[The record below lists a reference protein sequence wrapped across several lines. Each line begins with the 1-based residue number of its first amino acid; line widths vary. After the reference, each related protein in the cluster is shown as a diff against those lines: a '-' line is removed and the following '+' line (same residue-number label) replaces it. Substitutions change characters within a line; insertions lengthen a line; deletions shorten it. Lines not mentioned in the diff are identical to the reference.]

1 MTQAIE
7 LLEQLRSCGVSV
19 FVAQDELVL
28 RPGSKVPRDLLA
40 EVRHHKADLV
50 ALLTPIWPPTDADGL
65 ISRWNELDRPE
76 IPLSPG
82 VSISDLAVWLHP
94 AIPIEHMAE
103 HLEIVRRLIK
113 GRGPTQDLRIET
125 DAFDGT

>member
-19 FVAQDELVL
+19 SLDHDELVL
-28 RPGSKVPRDLLA
+28 RPGSKVSRDLLA

-50 ALLTPIWPPTDADGL
+50 ALLPPIWPPTDADGL

-94 AIPIEHMAE
+94 AIPIEHTAE

-113 GRGPTQDLRIET
+113 GQGAYVRPSD
-125 DAFDGT
+125 

>member
-7 LLEQLRSCGVSV
+7 LLEQLRSGGVSV
-19 FVAQDELVL
+19 SLDHDELVL
-28 RPGSKVPRDLLA
+28 RPGSKVSRDLLA

-50 ALLTPIWPPTDADGL
+50 ALLTPMWPPPDADGL

-94 AIPIEHMAE
+94 SIPIEHTAE
-103 HLEIVRRLIK
+103 HLEIVRRVIK
-113 GRGPTQDLRIET
+113 GQGAYAGPLD
-125 DAFDGT
+125 

>member
-7 LLEQLRSCGVSV
+7 LLEQLRSGGVSV
-19 FVAQDELVL
+19 SLDHDELVL
-28 RPGSKVPRDLLA
+28 RPGSKVPGDVLA

-50 ALLTPIWPPTDADGL
+50 ALLTPIWPPTDAAGL

-76 IPLSPG
+76 IPLSPR

-113 GRGPTQDLRIET
+113 GQGAYVRPSD
-125 DAFDGT
+125 

>member
-7 LLEQLRSCGVSV
+7 LLEPLRSGGVSV
-19 FVAQDELVL
+19 SLDHDELVL
-28 RPGSKVPRDLLA
+28 RPGSKVPDDVLA

-50 ALLTPIWPPTDADGL
+50 ALLTPIWPPTDAAGL
-65 ISRWNELDRPE
+65 ISRWNELDRTE

-113 GRGPTQDLRIET
+113 GQGAYVRPSD
-125 DAFDGT
+125 

>member
-19 FVAQDELVL
+19 SLDHDELVL
-28 RPGSKVPRDLLA
+28 RPGSKVSRDLLA
-40 EVRHHKADLV
+40 EVWHHKADLV
-50 ALLTPIWPPTDADGL
+50 ALLTPMWPPPDADGL
-65 ISRWNELDRPE
+65 ISAWNELDRPE

-94 AIPIEHMAE
+94 AIPRDHMAE

-113 GRGPTQDLRIET
+113 GQGAYARPSD
-125 DAFDGT
+125 

>member
-19 FVAQDELVL
+19 SLDHDELVL
-28 RPGSKVPRDLLA
+28 RPGSKVPDDVLA

-50 ALLTPIWPPTDADGL
+50 ALLTPVWPPPDADGL
-65 ISRWNELDRPE
+65 ISAWNELDRPE

-82 VSISDLAVWLHP
+82 VSISDLAVWLQP
-94 AIPIEHMAE
+94 AIPIEHTAE
-103 HLEIVRRLIK
+103 QLEIVRRLIK
-113 GRGPTQDLRIET
+113 GQGAYAKAWD
-125 DAFDGT
+125 

>member
-7 LLEQLRSCGVSV
+7 LLDQLQSCGVSV
-19 FVAQDELVL
+19 SLDHDELVL
-28 RPGSKVPRDLLA
+28 RPGSKVPDDVLA

-94 AIPIEHMAE
+94 AIPIEHTAE
-103 HLEIVRRLIK
+103 HLEIVRRVIK
-113 GRGPTQDLRIET
+113 GQGAYAGPLD
-125 DAFDGT
+125 

>member
-19 FVAQDELVL
+19 SLDHDELVL
-28 RPGSKVPRDLLA
+28 RPGSKVPDDVLA

-94 AIPIEHMAE
+94 AIPIEHTAE
-103 HLEIVRRLIK
+103 QLEIVRRVIK
-113 GRGPTQDLRIET
+113 GQGAYAKAWD
-125 DAFDGT
+125 

>member
-7 LLEQLRSCGVSV
+7 LLEQLRSGGVSV
-19 FVAQDELVL
+19 SLDHDELVL
-28 RPGSKVPRDLLA
+28 RPGSKVPDDVLA

-113 GRGPTQDLRIET
+113 GQGAYVRPSD
-125 DAFDGT
+125 

>member
-7 LLEQLRSCGVSV
+7 LLEKLRSCGVSV
-19 FVAQDELVL
+19 SLDHHELVL
-28 RPGSKVPRDLLA
+28 HPGSKVPEDLLA
-40 EVRHHKADLV
+40 EVWHHKADLV
-50 ALLTPIWPPTDADGL
+50 ALLTPISPPTDADGL

-103 HLEIVRRLIK
+103 HLELVRRLIK
-113 GRGPTQDLRIET
+113 GQGAYVRPSD
-125 DAFDGT
+125 

>member
-19 FVAQDELVL
+19 SLDHDELVL
-28 RPGSKVPRDLLA
+28 RPGSKVSRDLLA

-94 AIPIEHMAE
+94 PISIEHMAE
-103 HLEIVRRLIK
+103 HLETVRRVIK
-113 GRGPTQDLRIET
+113 GQGAYAGPLD
-125 DAFDGT
+125 

>member
-7 LLEQLRSCGVSV
+7 LLEQLRSGGVSV
-19 FVAQDELVL
+19 SLDHDELVL
-28 RPGSKVPRDLLA
+28 RPGSKVPDDVLA

-82 VSISDLAVWLHP
+82 VSISDLAVWLQP
-94 AIPIEHMAE
+94 AIPIEHTAE
-103 HLEIVRRLIK
+103 QLEIVRRLIK
-113 GRGPTQDLRIET
+113 GQGAYVSPLD
-125 DAFDGT
+125 

>member
-7 LLEQLRSCGVSV
+7 LLEQLRSGGVSV
-19 FVAQDELVL
+19 SLDHDELVL
-28 RPGSKVPRDLLA
+28 CPGSKVPDDVLA
-40 EVRHHKADLV
+40 EVRHHKVDLV

-113 GRGPTQDLRIET
+113 GQGAYARPSD
-125 DAFDGT
+125 

>member
-7 LLEQLRSCGVSV
+7 LLEQLRSGGVSV
-19 FVAQDELVL
+19 SLDHDELVL
-28 RPGSKVPRDLLA
+28 RPGSKVPDDVLA

-82 VSISDLAVWLHP
+82 VSISDLAVWLQP
-94 AIPIEHMAE
+94 AIPIEHTAE
-103 HLEIVRRLIK
+103 HLEIVRRVIK
-113 GRGPTQDLRIET
+113 GQGAYAKAWD
-125 DAFDGT
+125 

>member
-1 MTQAIE
+1 MNQAIE
-7 LLEQLRSCGVSV
+7 LLEQLRSGGVSV
-19 FVAQDELVL
+19 FVDQDELVL
-28 RPGSKVPRDLLA
+28 RPGSKVPDDVLA

-82 VSISDLAVWLHP
+82 VSISDLAVLLHP

-103 HLEIVRRLIK
+103 HLELVRRLIK
-113 GRGPTQDLRIET
+113 GQGAYVRPSD
-125 DAFDGT
+125 